1 MLVGPISSSLFTL
14 ASKRNRVRVGY
25 EKDWFCASCCF
36 NLVATFKQKTDL
48 VAPIFSYIPPTR
60 FILEPLVGGTEK
72 PLFFCVLFRKKRVIS
87 QCLLLMNLVKNSLSG
102 APRHEG

>member
-87 QCLLLMNLVKNSLSG
+87 RSEERRVGKEC
-102 APRHEG
+102 R

>member
-36 NLVATFKQKTDL
+36 NLVATSKQKTDL

-60 FILEPLVGGTEK
+60 FILEPPMVGTEK
-72 PLFFCVLFRKKRVIS
+72 PLFFCVLFRKRKSGFEIGRASCRERV
-87 QCLLLMNLVKNSLSG
+87 
-102 APRHEG
+102 